1 MFYHI
6 IKKNSK
12 LEKELMEKDKQEII
26 NNIIPNRNVLMN
38 CYEKIYDLDR
48 EHRKSKDLVWNLVEL
63 IKNVSLKIY
72 KKEKKNYIVISNLKK
87 LTLAEKIAKKLN
99 ADIVSYLN

>member
-1 MFYHI
+1 
-6 IKKNSK
+6 
-12 LEKELMEKDKQEII
+12 
-26 NNIIPNRNVLMN
+26 MN

-48 EHRKSKDLVWNLVEL
+48 EHRKSKDLVLKLVEL
-63 IKNVSLKIY
+63 IKNISLRIY

-87 LTLAEKIAKKLN
+87 LTQAEKIAKKLN